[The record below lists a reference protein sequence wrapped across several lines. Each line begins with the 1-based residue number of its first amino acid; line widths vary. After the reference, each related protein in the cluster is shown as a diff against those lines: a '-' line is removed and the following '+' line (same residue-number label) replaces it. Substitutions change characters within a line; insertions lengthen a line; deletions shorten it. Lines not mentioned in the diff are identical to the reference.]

1 MTTATISRTRS
12 RTRAGAKLDI
22 GTKIT
27 LISAFIILIALV
39 IIPLVNI
46 FKFSFQPGGTE
57 ILREVFTSFVKRQI
71 VLNTVWLGISVGF
84 VGTLVGFLLAYAQV
98 RVKFRGKKILHVI
111 SLVPL
116 ISPPFAFATAVLIL
130 FGRSGFITR
139 DLLGMTPTLYGYPG
153 LMIVLTLSY
162 FPVAYLSLLG
172 MLKNLDP
179 SMEEAS
185 ASLGASKFRTFW
197 KVTFPLLLP
206 GIASSFLLLF
216 VETIADLANP
226 LVIGGDY
233 MVLSSRAYIAIAGE
247 YNVAAGAAYSML
259 LLVPGLLVFVFQR
272 KLAGKANVVTVTGK
286 PSGQI
291 AYINNKLGKGLLVAL
306 PVFMAS
312 FIVLIYG
319 TVIAGGFTKL
329 LGVDNTFSLDHFKYV
344 LTGVGNMA
352 LYKTSLMASIA
363 TPIAGIMGML
373 LAWLIVRKLRRGKDL
388 LDWMG
393 MLGIAVPGTVLGIG
407 YAITYNHPLKLG
419 SLTWMVQLAGGAAV
433 FGGGIAI
440 IMVYTVRSIP
450 AGLRSGVASLQ
461 QINPAIDEASA
472 SLGASGLK
480 TFAKITLPLIRGA
493 LLTGL
498 MFAFAR
504 SMTTLSPIIF
514 IHTPATPIM
523 TSKILAEVDS
533 GRFGNAFAFC
543 LLLIGLVLLVMG
555 LINLIIKKIGGTVET
570 GAVQ

>member
-1 MTTATISRTRS
+1 MIE
-12 RTRAGAKLDI
+12 AKC
-22 GTKIT
+22 
-27 LISAFIILIALV
+27 
-39 IIPLVNI
+39 
-46 FKFSFQPGGTE
+46 
-57 ILREVFTSFVKRQI
+57 
-71 VLNTVWLGISVGF
+71 
-84 VGTLVGFLLAYAQV
+84 
-98 RVKFRGKKILHVI
+98 VI

-130 FGRSGFITR
+130 FGRSGIITR
-139 DLLGMTPTLYGYPG
+139 DLLGLTPTLYGYPG

-179 SMEEAS
+179 AMEEAS
-185 ASLGASKFRTFW
+185 ASLGASKFHTFR
-197 KVTFPLLLP
+197 KVTLPLLLP

-247 YNVAAGAAYSML
+247 YNVAGGAAYSML
-259 LLVPGLLVFVFQR
+259 LLVPGLLVFLFQR

-286 PSGQI
+286 PSGSI
-291 AYINNKLGKGLLVAL
+291 AYVENKVARGLLISL
-306 PVFMAS
+306 PVIVAS
-312 FIVLIYG
+312 FIILIYG
-319 TVIAGGFTKL
+319 TVFAGGFTKL
-329 LGVDNTFSLDHFKYV
+329 LGIDNTFSLDHFKYV
-344 LTGVGNMA
+344 LTGVGNQAMI
-352 LYKTSLMASIA
+352 KTFLMASIA

-419 SLTWMVQLAGGAAV
+419 NFTWMMQLAGGAAV

-461 QINPAIDEASA
+461 QINPAIDEASL

-523 TSKILAEVDS
+523 TAKILAEVDS

-543 LLLIGLVLLVMG
+543 LLLIGLVLIVMG
-555 LINLIIKKIGGTVET
+555 FINFIIKRLGGNVET
-570 GAVQ
+570 GAAQ